1 MLNDPEFTQKELE
14 QELNPL
20 GLCTLSLGKLKL
32 VANILHVESCATDH
46 EPFEFY
52 DTHSIA
58 ALSSVAKDDI
68 KTIEGLAELTGKSI
82 DVLTKERE
90 ALQQELEMKHT
101 GQEKGTA
108 DPTHQSG

>member
-46 EPFEFY
+46 EPFELY
-52 DTHSIA
+52 
-58 ALSSVAKDDI
+58 
-68 KTIEGLAELTGKSI
+68 EP
-82 DVLTKERE
+82 
-90 ALQQELEMKHT
+90 
-101 GQEKGTA
+101 TA
-108 DPTHQSG
+108 